1 MCEFLSAIYT
11 RTGAFYCIPEETNSH
26 SDIIKKF
33 QLREGANSENFV
45 RLELTPQAWADV
57 STWRFKLDEKNA
69 PSWWDE
75 KKEDAE
81 SAIRAKAQSHI
92 IDKPVDECA
101 NRFVILVEGGKIGS
115 LKDGCVVVMI
125 GGTIQYVCG
134 GTIQYVRGGT
144 IQHVYGGT
152 IQYVRGGTIQCVDG
166 GTIQCV
172 DGGTIPAEISGWST
186 IIVYGG
192 NLPETIKDTAVV
204 IDRRGA
210 NSVCH
215 TAGVTA

>member
-125 GGTIQYVCG
+125 GGTIQ
-134 GTIQYVRGGT
+134 
-144 IQHVYGGT
+144 H
-152 IQYVRGGTIQCVDG
+152 VRGGTIQCVDG

-192 NLPETIKDTAVV
+192 NLPETIKGTAVV